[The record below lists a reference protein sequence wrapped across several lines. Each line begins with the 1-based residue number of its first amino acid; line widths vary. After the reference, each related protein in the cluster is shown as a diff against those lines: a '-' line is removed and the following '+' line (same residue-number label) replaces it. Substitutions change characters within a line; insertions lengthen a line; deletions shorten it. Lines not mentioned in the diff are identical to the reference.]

1 MFKNYFLA
9 ALRAIARY
17 RFFSFINVLGL
28 AIGLAGCILIALY
41 VIDELSYDRY
51 HENAENIY
59 RAGLDGKIGD
69 REMMTYTSA
78 APFAR
83 TMVQEFPEVI
93 SACRFYEL
101 GNKKIKYEDRIF
113 LESDLMMADST
124 VFEIFSWNLLHGNKR
139 EALRKPNT
147 IVMTTSMARKYFGD
161 SDPIGEML
169 EYDDRLSLTVTG
181 IMEDVPDNSH
191 FHFDALVSMETSP
204 QSRSNHW
211 LSDRYM
217 CYLLL
222 RDDASGS
229 ALEEKLH
236 NFVLKYV
243 GPQLEAGIGMSM
255 EEWLESDNRYGYY
268 LEPLTGIYL
277 DSEATMEIEPL
288 GSKKMVMVFSMVA
301 LFILFI
307 ACINFMNLT
316 TAKSSVRAKEVG
328 VRKVLG
334 GTRNQLILQFL
345 SEAVVL
351 SFIALFMALLFVHL
365 LLPYFNNLTQKSL
378 ALPYL
383 TSSWFLPALVAL
395 SIFTGLLAG
404 SYTAFSFASFGVVT
418 VLKSSLSKK
427 GKGKWLRSGLVVF
440 QFGVSIVVII
450 ATFYVYYQ
458 INYIQNKDLGFK
470 KEHVIV
476 LKRPKALGN
485 QLESF
490 KQELEKIPSVK
501 LAAASSEVPGT
512 GFSGNIFQREGA
524 SSSEMIHF
532 QTLTSDYE
540 FPQVMGLEMKAGRFF
555 SKEFP
560 GDTMSVVV
568 NESAVAALGYDDPLG
583 KNLVGYS
590 GGQEVIAYKI
600 IGVVK
605 DFHSGSLKEQIP
617 NIVFFYP
624 GKYTPSYM
632 AISIVPGNKAAVL
645 RTIRA
650 KWEEFIPGQVFGY
663 FYMDDY
669 YNDLHKNEIRSG
681 KILGVFALL
690 SLFIAL
696 LGLFG
701 LSLFI
706 SEQRTKEIG
715 VRKVMGAKTN
725 QIVLLLNKQ
734 FTLWILLA
742 NLIAWPLAWY
752 FVSRWMENFA
762 YHVSLGA
769 WIFILTAFI
778 SVAFGWLTVSY
789 QSIKAAVVKPAKS
802 LRYE

>member
-169 EYDDRLSLTVTG
+169 EYDDRLSLRVTG

-211 LSDRYM
+211 LSDSYM

-222 RDDASGS
+222 RNDASGL

-236 NFVLKYV
+236 DFVLKYV

-334 GTRNQLILQFL
+334 GTKNQLILQFL

-351 SFIALFMALLFVHL
+351 SFIALLMALVFVHL

-378 ALPYL
+378 ALPYF
-383 TSSWFLPALVAL
+383 TSSWFLPALIGL

-418 VLKSSLSKK
+418 VLKSSPSKI

-440 QFGVSIVVII
+440 QFGVAIVVII

-458 INYIQNKDLGFK
+458 INYIQNKDLGFE
-470 KEHVIV
+470 KENVIV
-476 LKRPKALGN
+476 LKRPKALES

-524 SSSEMIHF
+524 SSSEMVHF
-532 QTLTSDYE
+532 QVLTSGYE
-540 FPQVMGLEMKAGRFF
+540 FPQVMGLEIKAGRFF

-568 NESAVAALGYDDPLG
+568 NESAVAALGYNDPLG

-590 GGQEVIAYKI
+590 GGLELITYKI

-605 DFHSGSLKEQIP
+605 NFHSGSLKEQIP
-617 NIVFFYP
+617 NIAFFYP
-624 GKYTPSYM
+624 ENYTPSYM
-632 AISIVPGNKAAVL
+632 AISIEQGNKTAAL

-669 YNDLHKNEIRSG
+669 YNDLHKNEMRSG
-681 KILGVFALL
+681 KILGIFALL

-715 VRKVMGAKTN
+715 VRKVMGAKIS

-734 FTLWILLA
+734 FTVWILLA
-742 NLIAWPLAWY
+742 NLIAWPVAWY

-762 YHVSLGA
+762 YHVSPGA
-769 WIFILTAFI
+769 WIFVLTAFI
-778 SVAFGWLTVSY
+778 SVVFGWLTVSY

>member
-1 MFKNYFLA
+1 MA
-9 ALRAIARY
+9 
-17 RFFSFINVLGL
+17 S
-28 AIGLAGCILIALY
+28 CIFIALY
-41 VIDELSYDRY
+41 VLDELSYDRY
-51 HENAENIY
+51 HENAEHIY

-83 TMVQEFPEVI
+83 TMVQEFPEVR
-93 SACRFYEL
+93 SACRFYDL
-101 GNKKIKYEDRIF
+101 GNKKITYTDNTF
-113 LESDLMMADST
+113 LEENIMLADST
-124 VFEIFSWNLLHGNKR
+124 VFEIFSWKLLHGNAQK
-139 EALRKPNT
+139 ALSKPNT
-147 IVMTTSMARKYFGD
+147 IVMTETMARKYFGNA
-161 SDPIGEML
+161 DPIGKVL

-181 IMEDVPDNSH
+181 IVEDVPHNSH
-191 FHFDALVSMETSP
+191 FHFDALISMETSSR
-204 QSRSNHW
+204 SRSNHW
-211 LSDRYM
+211 LSDSYM

-222 RDDASGS
+222 RDDASEVE
-229 ALEEKLH
+229 LEEKLH
-236 NFVLKYV
+236 DFVLKYV

-255 EEWLESDNRYGYY
+255 EEWLESDNRYGYF

-288 GSKKMVMVFSMVA
+288 GNKKMVMVFSLVA
-301 LFILFI
+301 IFILCI

-334 GTRNQLILQFL
+334 GTRKQLILQFL
-345 SEAVVL
+345 SEAIVL
-351 SFIALFMALLFVHL
+351 SFIALILAILIVQL

-378 ALPYL
+378 ILPYF
-383 TSSWFLPALVAL
+383 SSTWFLL
-395 SIFTGLLAG
+395 SLIGLAILTGLLAG
-404 SYTAFSFASFGVVT
+404 SYSAFSFASFGIVP
-418 VLKSSLSKK
+418 VLKSSFLKN

-440 QFGVSIVVII
+440 QFSVSIVVII

-458 INYIQNKDLGFK
+458 INYIHNKDLGFE
-470 KEHVIV
+470 KENVIV
-476 LKRPKALGN
+476 IKQPKALGEK
-485 QLESF
+485 LESF
-490 KQELEKIPSVK
+490 KQELEKMPAVK
-501 LAAASSEVPGT
+501 LAAATSEVPGT

-524 SSSEMIHF
+524 SSSEMVHF
-532 QTLTSDYE
+532 QVLTSDYE
-540 FPQVMGLEMKAGRFF
+540 FPGVMKIKMKSGRFF

-568 NESAVAALGYDDPLG
+568 NESAVKALGYDKPIG

-590 GGQEVIAYKI
+590 DGEDVIAYQI
-600 IGVVK
+600 IGVVE
-605 DFHSGSLKEQIP
+605 DFHAGSLKEQIP
-617 NIVFFYP
+617 NIAFFHP
-624 GKYTPSYM
+624 GNYTPSYM
-632 AISIVPGNKAAVL
+632 AISVEPGNKMAAL
-645 RTIRA
+645 KSIRD
-650 KWEEFIPGQVFGY
+650 KWEEFLPGQVFSY

-669 YNDLHKNEIRSG
+669 YNDLHKNEMRSG

-715 VRKVMGAKTN
+715 VRKVMGARIS
-725 QIVLLLNKQ
+725 QIVFLLNRQ

-742 NLIAWPLAWY
+742 NLIAWPVAYY

-762 YHVSLGA
+762 YHVSPGV
-769 WIFILTAFI
+769 WIFVFTGLI
-778 SVAFGWLTVSY
+778 SVAFGWFTVSY
-789 QSIKAAVVKPAKS
+789 QSIKAAIVNPSKS